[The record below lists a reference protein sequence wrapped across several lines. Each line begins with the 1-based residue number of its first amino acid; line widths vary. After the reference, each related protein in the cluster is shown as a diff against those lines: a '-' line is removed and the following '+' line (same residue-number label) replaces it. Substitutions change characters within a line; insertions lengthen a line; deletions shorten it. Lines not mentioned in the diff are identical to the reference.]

1 MLPSKYVILDSLPT
15 TKNGKINYSALRTP
29 GKNRPNLK
37 KPFVAGRSTVENDL
51 IKIWEKI
58 LEIDKIGIHDN
69 FFDLGGDSLLA
80 FRILYEIN
88 KQLGQNL
95 PIEVIFKAPTIT
107 KLAYF
112 INDQTKSKDYP
123 FLIPFQKK
131 GNKPPFFLMQCQ
143 DTILEYNELGNII
156 GDDHPVYGVH
166 MPWIE
171 HSNFGEISLENM
183 AKFCVKNIIARQ
195 SSGPYLLG
203 GFCFGGLLAMEVAR
217 QLKEIEQEIGLLVLI
232 ESLTPDCE
240 KNFLNKPLI
249 YRFVR
254 QFIYSLKSLK
264 LELNNIERVQNNV
277 RINYIKT
284 KINNFI
290 NRNLIKSKL
299 YLYDLRLEP
308 SLKKR
313 NLSSIVYKKLISTE
327 YRKASLNYTPRP
339 YKGNVVIL
347 YSTIQVD
354 NVKVDKTLGWQ
365 KYIDGTITSY
375 EIPESHLNLLKKPY
389 VGKIADILKFHL
401 KQIQ

>member
-37 KPFVAGRSTVENDL
+37 KPFVDGRSTVENDL

-80 FRILYEIN
+80 FRVLTM
-88 KQLGQNL
+88 
-95 PIEVIFKAPTIT
+95 V
-107 KLAYF
+107 LACLS
-112 INDQTKSKDYP
+112 IALNDQTKSKDYP